1 MAGNDTLQSLLVQIN
16 ELLKQATVKEK
27 EKTELISSLVK
38 LKTDSQK
45 ALFHYSSE
53 IQKLKQK
60 KEYLAKFMQ
69 LYKEKKLAIALLTGA
84 AAEGK

>member
-1 MAGNDTLQSLLVQIN
+1 LAGNDTLQILLVQIN

-45 ALFHYSSE
+45 ALLHYSAE

-60 KEYLAKFMQ
+60 KEYLATFMK
-69 LYKEKKLAIALLTGA
+69 LYKEKKLAIALLT
-84 AAEGK
+84 